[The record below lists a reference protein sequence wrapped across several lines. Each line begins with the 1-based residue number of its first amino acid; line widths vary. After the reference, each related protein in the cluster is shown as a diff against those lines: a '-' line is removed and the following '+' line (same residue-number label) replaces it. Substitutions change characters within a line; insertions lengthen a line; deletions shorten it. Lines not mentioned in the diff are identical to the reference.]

1 MILWTLKSDLSEEE
15 KVAVKAG
22 IKEGLESLVG
32 VIPGLLEVM
41 VSTEGRLPSST
52 ADVMLDCTLESPEA
66 LKAYST
72 HPAHLA
78 MANTKV
84 RPYTALRSCLDYE
97 F

>member
-78 MANTKV
+78 VANTMV

>member
-32 VIPGLLEVM
+32 VIPGLIEVM

-52 ADVMLDCTLESPEA
+52 ADVMLNCTLESPEA

-78 MANTKV
+78 VANTMV

-97 F
+97 L

>member
-78 MANTKV
+78 VANTTV